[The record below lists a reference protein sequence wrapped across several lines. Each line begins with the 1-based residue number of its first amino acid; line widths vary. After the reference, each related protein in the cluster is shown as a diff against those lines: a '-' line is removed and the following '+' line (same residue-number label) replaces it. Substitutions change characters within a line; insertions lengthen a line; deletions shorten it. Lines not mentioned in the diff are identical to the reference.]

1 MRKWLAVLTALLVIA
16 AGSASS
22 GASAQVPVR
31 PPVVHLPVL
40 QDSAIA
46 RSLRHAQEVL
56 ANAQR
61 LIEDTSTIAAANR
74 ALENAA
80 VLSAHVR
87 DHLDAQ
93 QAVLEQRLQGSDA
106 QLRRVFQQL
115 EQVHRRL
122 DEMIR
127 QPPN

>member
-31 PPVVHLPVL
+31 PPVVHVL

-61 LIEDTSTIAAANR
+61 LTSTIAAANR

-93 QAVLEQRLQGSDA
+93 QAVLEQRIQGTDA

-115 EQVHRRL
+115 EQVQQRL